1 VSQVALPAPG
11 AVGFYGKIAAERD
24 FVRVNAGAFLR
35 AGLDRWFQ
43 EAVEH
48 LQGAQL
54 PAEPACFLLSLAASA
69 QPFIGTFAPGAD
81 AIGRA
86 FPAAIFAALDPSP
99 GVDVSLVP
107 LRFAS
112 FLQAGARLAMAA
124 PTLTANQLAAEIG
137 ALASGFR
144 TVVQM
149 PDVRAMLARSRC
161 VDLGAALGGQP
172 EAAAYALTT
181 LIEACSQAEAPGSC
195 ARALVLDCPAPSDE
209 LRTFWLELVRRHL
222 RGQMPSF
229 LWTRD
234 RLLVALG
241 PAHSLMLAYLVDP
254 EHEGS
259 HRWPLR
265 TLDPAAHVKAPE
277 KLSPGQRR
285 VLAAGDASLAEVL
298 QIFAEA

>member
-1 VSQVALPAPG
+1 M
-11 AVGFYGKIAAERD
+11 
-24 FVRVNAGAFLR
+24 
-35 AGLDRWFQ
+35 DRWFQ
-43 EAVEH
+43 EGVDH

-54 PAEPACFLLSLAASA
+54 PAEPACFLLAPDASA
-69 QPFIGTFAPGAD
+69 QLFFGALAPSAD

-86 FPAAIFAALDPSP
+86 FPAVMFAALDQSP
-99 GVDVSLVP
+99 RVHVSLAP

-112 FLQAGARLAMAA
+112 FLRAGARLAATA

-137 ALASGFR
+137 SLASGFR
-144 TVVQM
+144 TAVRA
-149 PDVRAMLARSRC
+149 PDVSALLARSRY
-161 VDLGAALGGQP
+161 VDLDAALGGLP
-172 EAAAYALTT
+172 EGAAYALTT
-181 LIEACSQAEAPGSC
+181 LIAACSRAEAAVS
-195 ARALVLDCPAPSDE
+195 AVRALVLDCPAPSDE

-222 RGQMPSF
+222 RAQMPSL

-241 PAHSLMLAYLVDP
+241 PAPSLMLAYLADP
-254 EHEGS
+254 EYEGS

-265 TLDPAAHVKAPE
+265 TLDPAARVKALE

>member
-1 VSQVALPAPG
+1 VSQVALPASG
-11 AVGFYGKIAAERD
+11 AVGFYGKIPAERD
-24 FVRVNAGAFLR
+24 FVRINAGAFLR
-35 AGLDRWFQ
+35 AAFDRWFQ
-43 EAVEH
+43 EAVEN
-48 LQGAQL
+48 LQHVSL
-54 PAEPACFLLSLAASA
+54 PAEPACFLLSSGADV
-69 QPFIGTFAPGAD
+69 QPFIGSLAPSAD

-86 FPAAIFAALDPSP
+86 FPAVVFAALDQPLRA
-99 GVDVSLVP
+99 GVWLVP

-112 FLQAGARLAMAA
+112 FLQAGARLATAA
-124 PTLTANQLAAEIG
+124 PTLTANQLVAEIG

-144 TVVQM
+144 TVVPM
-149 PDVRAMLARSRC
+149 PDVSAMLARSRC
-161 VDLGAALGGQP
+161 ADLGAALGGQP
-172 EAAAYALTT
+172 EATAYALTT
-181 LIEACSQAEAPGSC
+181 LIEACSHAEAPDSC

-241 PAHSLMLAYLVDP
+241 SAPSLMLAYLANP

-265 TLDPAAHVKAPE
+265 TLDPAARVKALQ

-298 QIFAEA
+298 QMFAEA

>member
-1 VSQVALPAPG
+1 
-11 AVGFYGKIAAERD
+11 VGFYGKIAAERD

-48 LQGAQL
+48 LRGAGL
-54 PAEPACFLLSLAASA
+54 PAEPACFLLSPDAADRT
-69 QPFIGTFAPGAD
+69 FIGSLAPSAD
-81 AIGRA
+81 AVGRA
-86 FPAAIFAALDPSP
+86 FPVVIFAALEQPPRADAWR
-99 GVDVSLVP
+99 VF

-112 FLQAGARLAMAA
+112 FLQAGSRLATAA
-124 PTLTANQLAAEIG
+124 PTLTANQLVAEIG

-144 TVVQM
+144 TVVQG
-149 PDVRAMLARSRC
+149 PDVSAMLARSRC
-161 VDLGAALGGQP
+161 ADLDAALGGQP

-181 LIEACSQAEAPGSC
+181 LIEACSQAEAAGS
-195 ARALVLDCPAPSDE
+195 AVRVLVLDCPAPGDE
-209 LRTFWLELVRRHL
+209 LRTFWLELARHHL
-222 RGQMPSF
+222 HAQMPSF

-234 RLLVALG
+234 RLLIALG
-241 PAHSLMLAYLVDP
+241 PAPSLMLAYLVDP
-254 EHEGS
+254 AHEGS

-265 TLDPAAHVKAPE
+265 TLDPVARAKALE

-285 VLAAGDASLAEVL
+285 VLAAGDASLADVL